1 MGVNGYPRPIG
12 GFADPDGFRLWIRFS
27 PEESHAL
34 RFTKD
39 QLRLTRRPRK
49 KTPLS
54 RLTEGANLVAL
65 YLLAVALF
73 TFFTGEKKVIASMV
87 TMGPTYFFIAVGMF
101 QHMGATSW
109 HALEHKSLHVLKAYY
124 EGQVGR
130 DYGSLRRALEEA
142 PSVHPRCGSGIFIW
156 MAILLTF
163 LTPFLPA
170 NAALAL
176 AVLVSYLLFDR
187 GIALGLVLPFQN
199 AFLAQPTRE
208 QLDATARHL
217 AQYLEEAERLTSGVA
232 VGQSAG

>member
-1 MGVNGYPRPIG
+1 MTTDRYPRPIG
-12 GFADPDGFRLWIRFS
+12 GYADPDGFRLWIRFS
-27 PEESHAL
+27 PEETHAL

-39 QLRLTRRPRK
+39 QLRLTRKPRK
-49 KTPLS
+49 NSSFSKA
-54 RLTEGANLVAL
+54 TEATNLVPLFFLAL
-65 YLLAVALF
+65 ALF
-73 TFFTGEKKVIASMV
+73 TFFTGEKRVIASMV

-156 MAILLTF
+156 MALLITL

-217 AQYLEEAERLTSGVA
+217 AQYLEEAERLTGGMA
-232 VGQSAG
+232 VGQSAE